1 MRIKRNERFA
11 YILEAIFGTAVLIF
25 ALFLFDFSPSVKAY
39 YFAAALGVLAFW
51 AFCLFG
57 YHRDKNYLK
66 SYVTRIVI
74 SCILLTAIICY
85 LLGLLLGFTRGAISL
100 DLGYFLSTIL
110 PVVLLS
116 IATEVFRYLVFHSY
130 LRHFVHVVIF
140 TTITSIMSILLAL
153 NSASFISSEAIFITV
168 CTAFLPAIATETLCS
183 YLCYCFGLQSA
194 LIYKLVVRLYIYILP
209 ILPNLGHFIYA
220 IVALVLPAMIF
231 LLTYNLNL
239 ANRKE
244 QKRVCRRNRI
254 IIVAPIIAALLVIV
268 SLVAGIFKYQI
279 IAIASDSMLPVFAR
293 GDAVIVEKCDA
304 AAIKEGDILVLKHE
318 GIIVTHRAVKIKQ
331 ADGHY
336 QFTTQGD
343 HNEYPD
349 AFSSNESHVIGR
361 VVIIN
366 KYIGFPTI
374 WLSELLKAG

>member
-1 MRIKRNERFA
+1 
-11 YILEAIFGTAVLIF
+11 
-25 ALFLFDFSPSVKAY
+25 
-39 YFAAALGVLAFW
+39 
-51 AFCLFG
+51 
-57 YHRDKNYLK
+57 
-66 SYVTRIVI
+66 
-74 SCILLTAIICY
+74 
-85 LLGLLLGFTRGAISL
+85 
-100 DLGYFLSTIL
+100 
-110 PVVLLS
+110 
-116 IATEVFRYLVFHSY
+116 
-130 LRHFVHVVIF
+130 
-140 TTITSIMSILLAL
+140 
-153 NSASFISSEAIFITV
+153 
-168 CTAFLPAIATETLCS
+168 
-183 YLCYCFGLQSA
+183 
-194 LIYKLVVRLYIYILP
+194 
-209 ILPNLGHFIYA
+209 
-220 IVALVLPAMIF
+220 MIF

-279 IAIASDSMLPVFAR
+279 VAIASDSMLPVFAR

-318 GIIVTHRAVKIKQ
+318 GIIVTHRAVKIIQ
-331 ADGHY
+331 ANGHY